1 MFSGRL
7 IPMKGADELVRVAD
21 ALRKLGVKFHMTI
34 CGDGTLAKSI
44 RANIL
49 RHDLSDYVTCPGVL
63 EYKSEL
69 VPLVRQEIDLFVCCH
84 RTGDPSCTYLE
95 TMACGVPVIAY
106 ANEAFEGLVRESK
119 TGFITPLGQPE
130 RMAAEIARLNSDRQA
145 LVEAAR
151 KSLEFAQKHTFER
164 TYRARI
170 DHLCSFR
177 TLELQRS

>member
-1 MFSGRL
+1 LSGLVNSGR
-7 IPMKGADELVRVAD
+7 KSR
-21 ALRKLGVKFHMTI
+21 ALYGRHIGVQFHMTI
-34 CGDGTLAKSI
+34 CGGGTLAKSI

-49 RHDLSDYVTCPGVL
+49 RRDLSNYVACPCVL

-69 VPLVRQEIDLFVCCH
+69 VPLARQKMDLFVCCH

-95 TMACGVPVIAY
+95 TMACKVPIIAY
-106 ANEAFEGLVRESK
+106 ANEASEGVVRESG
-119 TGFITPLGQPE
+119 TGFITPMSQPD
-130 RMAAEIARLNSDRQA
+130 RMAAEIAGLNSDRQA

-164 TYRARI
+164 TFRARI

-177 TLELQRS
+177 SLELQRS